1 LSLKVVIQHH
11 ENHDGSGYP
20 YGIGGSDIHMFGSI
34 SRIIDVYDAMTTN
47 RSYAKAKRPFAVL
60 VEMKET
66 MSNCFNE
73 ELLREFVCFLG
84 PKDSRSEIREE
95 DELYS
100 TAYAVN

>member
-1 LSLKVVIQHH
+1 
-11 ENHDGSGYP
+11 
-20 YGIGGSDIHMFGSI
+20 M
-34 SRIIDVYDAMTTN
+34 DVYDAMTTN